1 VSQEWE
7 RTFEDKQVMITGG
20 AGFIGSN
27 LAHRLVNLGT
37 RVLIV
42 DSFIP
47 EYGGNLFNLAG
58 MEDFVRLNV
67 ADMRDVHGMKYLV
80 RDCDYIFNFA
90 GQVSHLDSVHDPC
103 TDLEINCRAQISLL
117 ESCRGL
123 ARKPKIVFASTRQ
136 IYGRPQYLPVDELH
150 PLNPTDPNGIN
161 KIAGESYHLLY
172 SRLYEIPCCSLR
184 LTNTYGPRMR
194 VCDARQT
201 FIGWWFRQLIEG
213 KEICVFG
220 DGCQLRDF
228 NYVDDVI
235 DAALMAAAD
244 PKSSGETYNLG
255 SEPISLTELAELM
268 IAVNGGGSFRLV
280 PFPETRKAIDIGDY
294 QGDTRK
300 IRSSLGWVPK
310 TGLREGLRRTL
321 EYYREFGEHYWSRE
335 PHAVPV
341 AVASR

>member
-1 VSQEWE
+1 VSNEWE
-7 RTFEDKQVMITGG
+7 RAFEDKQVMITGG

-27 LAHRLVNLGT
+27 LAHRLVRLGT

-47 EYGGNLFNLAG
+47 EYGGNLFNLSG
-58 MEDFVRLNV
+58 IEEFVRLNV

-90 GQVSHLDSVHDPC
+90 GQVSHLDSVQDPC

-117 ESCRGL
+117 EACREL
-123 ARKPKIVFASTRQ
+123 VRKPKIIFASTRQ

-150 PLNPTDPNGIN
+150 PLHPTDPNGIN

-172 SRLYEIPCCSLR
+172 SRLYQIPCCSLR

-228 NYVDDVI
+228 NYVEDVI
-235 DAALMAAAD
+235 DAALLAAVD
-244 PKSSGETYNLG
+244 PKSAGETYNLG
-255 SEPISLTELAELM
+255 SEPVSLIDLAELM
-268 IAVNGGGSFRLV
+268 IAIHGGGSFRLV

-300 IRSSLGWVPK
+300 IKASLGWVPK
-310 TGLREGLRRTL
+310 TALREGLRRTL
-321 EYYREFGEHYWSRE
+321 EYYHEFGDHYWPAE
-335 PHAVPV
+335 PYAVPAGV
-341 AVASR
+341 TNT